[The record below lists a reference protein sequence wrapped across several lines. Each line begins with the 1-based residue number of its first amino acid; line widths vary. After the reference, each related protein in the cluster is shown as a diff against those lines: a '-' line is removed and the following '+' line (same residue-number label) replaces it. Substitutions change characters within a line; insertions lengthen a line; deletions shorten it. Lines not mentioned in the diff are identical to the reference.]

1 MKPTTSK
8 IELIPR
14 EEGNSPPMEVL
25 SQRRVYPVVI
35 KRREASGEGNANRM
49 KKVLKAITNQRERQP
64 DREVEMARKFVRGAV
79 RSSMA
84 HPSMAIRSSMG
95 HPPKAVIT
103 RNSGLNKDLEILE
116 SYQVSPAVKRSINL
130 PASRNVPAPL
140 TARS

>member
-35 KRREASGEGNANRM
+35 KRREAAGANQM

-64 DREVEMARKFVRGAV
+64 DTEVVKARKFVRGAV
-79 RSSMA
+79 
-84 HPSMAIRSSMG
+84 RSSMG

-116 SYQVSPAVKRSINL
+116 SY
-130 PASRNVPAPL
+130 
-140 TARS
+140 

>member
-35 KRREASGEGNANRM
+35 KRREATGANQM
-49 KKVLKAITNQRERQP
+49 KKVMKAITNQRERQP
-64 DREVEMARKFVRGAV
+64 DTEVVKARKFVRGAV

-84 HPSMAIRSSMG
+84 HPPMAIRSSMA

-116 SYQVSPAVKRSINL
+116 SY
-130 PASRNVPAPL
+130 
-140 TARS
+140 